1 MVEVQIQGLDAL
13 SERLKSISVATSQ
26 KAGRRALGA
35 AARVVRDA
43 ARQNARRIDD
53 PSTAENI
60 AKNITVRF
68 SSRLFRRTGDLG
80 FRVGVLGGAKQGEN
94 AGGILSKGPNPGG
107 DTWYWRLVEM
117 GTQHSA
123 AQPFMRPA
131 MQSSITRATDVFVRT
146 YQAELDKLLAKGAK

>member
-1 MVEVQIQGLDAL
+1 MFTVEIKGIDEL
-13 SERLKSISVATSQ
+13 SERLKSISVATRQ
-26 KAGRRALGA
+26 KSGRRALGA

-43 ARQNARRIDD
+43 ARQNARTLDD
-53 PSTAENI
+53 PATAESI

-107 DTWYWRLVEM
+107 DTWYWRLLEF
-117 GTQHSA
+117 GTQNMA
-123 AQPFMRPA
+123 AKPFMRPA
-131 MQSSITRATDVFVRT
+131 MQGSINQATEVFVRT
-146 YQAELDKLLAKGAK
+146 YNAELDKLLAKGAK